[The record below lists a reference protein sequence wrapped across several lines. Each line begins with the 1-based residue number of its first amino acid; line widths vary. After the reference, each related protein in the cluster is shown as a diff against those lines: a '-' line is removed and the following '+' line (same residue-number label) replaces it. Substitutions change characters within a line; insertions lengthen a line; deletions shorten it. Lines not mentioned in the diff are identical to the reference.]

1 MLDTSARLLRL
12 LSLLQTRR
20 FWTGADLSERLE
32 ITPRTLRRDVDRLR
46 SLGYPVRATPG
57 VAGGYQLA
65 AGAALPPLQLDDDE
79 ALAVSVGLQTA
90 ATSSVTGIE
99 EAALRALVK
108 LERVLPTRLRARA
121 NALRSSTSILPRPG
135 PRVDADTL
143 TAVAGACSEH
153 KHISFDYDKAQNPRW
168 GHVDGDAST
177 IGASVTRRCV
187 EPVGLVSSGYR
198 WYLVAWDVERGAWRT
213 FRVDRIR
220 GGVEVGASF
229 VPRTPPDDG
238 DLQTYVS
245 RAVSV
250 EPYEQQ
256 ARIRLQVPLAIAA
269 QALAPAAGVLE
280 AVDDHSCVLTTGAA
294 SMEALAYHLL
304 TLGVDFEVESPQA
317 LIATL
322 RQLQERLA
330 KALA

>member
-1 MLDTSARLLRL
+1 MQAGEDPA
-12 LSLLQTRR
+12 
-20 FWTGADLSERLE
+20 
-32 ITPRTLRRDVDRLR
+32 
-46 SLGYPVRATPG
+46 G
-57 VAGGYQLA
+57 VAPALIYLVIGPLLW
-65 AGAALPPLQLDDDE
+65 AGHLFLSYALQ
-79 ALAVSVGLQTA
+79 SVLC
-90 ATSSVTGIE
+90 
-99 EAALRALVK
+99 ALRITGTADVEPLLIELLV
-108 LERVLPTRLRARA
+108 V
-121 NALRSSTSILPRPG
+121 
-135 PRVDADTL
+135 VV

-168 GHVDGDAST
+168 GHVDGDAPT